1 MKKVILFIMSAVMF
15 SSIGAQKINIGVV
28 VPDNAIDGVASS
40 VFSSLSTKLE
50 RMITNCGGTSVN
62 NGNIVLYPE
71 FNFVND
77 DMIEGGM
84 RNIYSVNVEMTV
96 KAVSLRSNNN
106 FGAVSWTLKG
116 KGYSKSEAVK
126 DGLGKL
132 NTDDPKFGHFYND
145 IKTKIEKYYVANRA
159 AIMTRAK
166 SLAAQQQYEE
176 AIALLYDYP
185 AGISGSSEVL
195 SLLTSVYRK
204 YQTAN
209 CSRALQEARAKFAV
223 QEYDEAA
230 SIIADIDATSS
241 CANEVKAL
249 SEQIRN
255 KINADQVAE
264 QEMEMRKY
272 EADASVERARWKA
285 IGRVASAYYYRWY
298 VPYNTIVARRW
309 YYY

>member
-1 MKKVILFIMSAVMF
+1 MKKAVLFIMSAAVF
-15 SSIGAQKINIGVV
+15 CSIGAQKINIGVV

-62 NGNIVLYPE
+62 NGNIVLFPE

-96 KAVSLRSNNN
+96 KAVSLKSNNS
-106 FGAVSWTLKG
+106 FGTVSWTLKG

-126 DGLGKL
+126 DGLNRL
-132 NTDDPKFGHFYND
+132 EVNDPKFEHFYSG
-145 IKTKIEKYYVANRA
+145 IRSKIEKYYVNNRA
-159 AIMTRAK
+159 AIMTQAK

-185 AGISGSSEVL
+185 SGISGSSEVL
-195 SLLTSVYRK
+195 DLLTSVYRK

-209 CSRALQEARAKFAV
+209 CSKALQEARAKFAV
-223 QEYDEAA
+223 QEYEEAA

-241 CANEVKAL
+241 CAGEVKAL

-255 KINADQVAE
+255 KINADQAAE
-264 QEMEMRKY
+264 QEMEMQKY
-272 EADASVERARWKA
+272 EIDASVERARWKA
-285 IGRVASAYYYRWY
+285 IGRIASDYYDRWY
-298 VPYNTIVARRW
+298 VPYSTIVVRRW
-309 YYY
+309 YY